1 MAIRHFAAGAAA
13 VVITALVAATFV
25 TAGTG
30 TAEAQSR
37 RVVSNNSTGYSYMAS
52 PRTRVYV
59 SRRSWLDAGT
69 EVMPGDRK
77 YLDYVLPLGWNLADH
92 NSNRGG
98 FRRQP
103 LPDPWD
109 LPGSIKW

>member
-1 MAIRHFAAGAAA
+1 MAIRHFAGVTAA
-13 VVITALVAATFV
+13 ALVAGALMAASTIEASAQTRRTV
-25 TAGTG
+25 TNG
-30 TAEAQSR
+30 SP
-37 RVVSNNSTGYSYMAS
+37 NYSYMAG

-69 EVMPGDRK
+69 EVLPGERK
-77 YLDYVLPLGWNLADH
+77 YLDYVIPPGWNLADH

-103 LPDPWD
+103 LPDAWD
-109 LPGSIKW
+109 LPGSAKW